1 MLHNTQDLAI
11 QELKE
16 QIGELMQKIDAREL
30 MQKIAATN
38 RDLAIQLLTEQ
49 IGELC
54 QKFDAKEFLTHN
66 CDQSKLADMEQ
77 KIDNFGEK
85 LGLVGHQLD
94 QMDDKIQAQG
104 QLILDLEAKINAQT
118 KVGDKIDDMQ
128 KGEED
133 WRRDLEQNDESMHDK
148 IDALFRLVTKLDL
161 VQIPVSERP
170 PGFVADK
177 IDDIHSLLGDKIDD
191 IKRGQERNAD
201 DLQKCVSQLFDE
213 NDDMRRWNDG
223 EANDMRAKIDV
234 LICLVSGNPQTQT

>member
-30 MQKIAATN
+30 MQKIAATD

-94 QMDDKIQAQG
+94 QMDDKIQVG
-104 QLILDLEAKINAQT
+104 GELILDLEAKINAQT
-118 KVGDKIDDMQ
+118 NKIDDMQ

-133 WRRDLEQNDESMHDK
+133 WRRGLEQNDESMHDK
-148 IDALFRLVTKLDL
+148 IDALLACAKLDL

>member
-94 QMDDKIQAQG
+94 QMDDKIQAEG
-104 QLILDLEAKINAQT
+104 ELILDLEAKINAQT
-118 KVGDKIDDMQ
+118 NKIDDMQ

-133 WRRDLEQNDESMHDK
+133 WRRGLEQNDESMHDK
-148 IDALFRLVTKLDL
+148 IDALLACAKLDL